1 MHYYEH
7 NVGDYRKDTAHLS
20 LLEHGVYRQLLDTYY
35 LDEHPLTLD
44 HTKLMRSHSVRNAD
58 EIRALENVLAD
69 FFERT
74 EKGYVHKRCESVI
87 GAYKAKSAS
96 AKKSAEARWA
106 KERGND
112 DAGAMRSHSD
122 GNANH
127 KPSTINQ
134 EPKEKTKAPRAKR
147 APRPSKTSLPSDFS
161 VSDRVRS
168 WAAENGHARLDEHF
182 DSFVRKARAKGYEYA
197 SWDDAF
203 MEAIR
208 GDWAGL
214 KRQQGP
220 PRAQSWSEKND
231 EVIAQLT
238 GRSRGYEPDD
248 RTIDI

>member
-44 HTKLMRSHSVRNAD
+44 HAKLMRSHSVRNAD
-58 EIRALENVLAD
+58 EVQALENVLAD

-74 EKGYVHKRCESVI
+74 EQGYVHKRCEAVI
-87 GAYKAKSAS
+87 GAYKAKSAN

-106 KERGND
+106 KERGNC
-112 DAGAMRSHSD
+112 DAGAMRSHTD

-127 KPSTINQ
+127 KPLTNNQ
-134 EPKEKTKAPRAKR
+134 QPKEKTKAPRAKR
-147 APRPSKTSLPSDFS
+147 PSRPSKTSLPNDFS
-161 VSDRVRS
+161 ISDRVRK
-168 WAAENGHARLDEHF
+168 WAAENGHIRLEEHF
-182 DSFVRKARAKGYEYA
+182 ESFVRKARAKGYEYA

-208 GDWAGL
+208 TDWAGL
-214 KRQQGP
+214 KKQQGP
-220 PRAQSWSEKND
+220 PRQMNWSDRNE
-231 EVIAQLT
+231 EVIANLT
-238 GRSRGYEPDD
+238 GRNRDHDSIE
-248 RTIDI
+248 RTIDV